1 LIFVAN
7 LCDLCAFA
15 VKNRVFQVQCPS
27 RNGAAMPEADFSAL
41 DAVGLNLHAVFAL
54 DQLPDAL
61 RDALHNECDPAR
73 SYSQLILIGN
83 GGRALWQTI
92 QREGGHSADPI
103 DDFSVREV
111 RRWLAAQASGLNYE
125 IVYPGERLIGLQSIG
140 ERAGWHFASPFMVG
154 INECWGTWFAYRVAV
169 LADTDFE
176 PTRRVPGESPCTTCR
191 SRPCVAACPGNAI
204 ESDGFNLA
212 NCVNHRLR
220 PDSACRTTCL
230 ARLACP
236 MRAEHRYDDDQ
247 IRHAYAISMRF
258 IEAYQ
263 CGKA

>member
-1 LIFVAN
+1 
-7 LCDLCAFA
+7 
-15 VKNRVFQVQCPS
+15 
-27 RNGAAMPEADFSAL
+27 MPEADFAAL
-41 DAVGLNLHAVFAL
+41 DAVGLNLRAVFAL

-61 RDALHNECDPAR
+61 RNECDPAR
-73 SYSQLILIGN
+73 NYSQLILIGN
-83 GGRALWQTI
+83 GGRAMWQAI
-92 QREGGHSADPI
+92 LREGGRSTDSI

-111 RRWLAAQASGLNYE
+111 RRWLAAQASGRSYE
-125 IVYPGERLIGLQSIG
+125 IVYPGERLVGLQSLG
-140 ERAGWHFASPFMVG
+140 ECAGWHFASPFMVG
-154 INECWGTWFAYRVAV
+154 INERWGTWFAYRVAV

-212 NCVNHRLR
+212 SCVNHRLR

-247 IRHAYAISMRF
+247 IRHAYAISLRF

-263 CGKA
+263 RAKS